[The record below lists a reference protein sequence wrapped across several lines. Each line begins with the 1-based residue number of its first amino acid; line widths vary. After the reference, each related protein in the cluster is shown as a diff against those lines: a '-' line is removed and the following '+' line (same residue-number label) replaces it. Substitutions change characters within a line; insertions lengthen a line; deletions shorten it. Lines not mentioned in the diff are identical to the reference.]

1 VVDQDAVTAEE
12 NPKPAI
18 PESGPALRQVPKL
31 SPKLIV
37 ARS

>member
-1 VVDQDAVTAEE
+1 VIDLDAVTAEE
-12 NPKPAI
+12 NPEPPI
-18 PESGPALRQVPKL
+18 PESRPALRQVPKL